1 MKKNAQK
8 ILVALYKPRAEV
20 LTTLDIS
27 KLRKVVP
34 DLTETGYRSLLLYMS
49 NKDYIFREKVLD
61 TNAVGIT
68 ELGQR
73 SLTAIF
79 PALDRSW
86 DTWKGEWV
94 VMLFL
99 SAPKTDPHFRYLRSL
114 LIQEK
119 AFPITRGVYLTA
131 RSFSDKILREI
142 EVSYPKS
149 IALLSV
155 NSWLKGVDR
164 PLIFS
169 YYGITGLVESYSG
182 VSKEI
187 DLLLEKKAQ
196 NKDSFN
202 QSKFDLISV
211 IDRLLDCLRQDPG
224 FHKFYFPDMPG
235 GAEVIRKMQSLIT
248 L

>member
-8 ILVALYKPRAEV
+8 ILLALYKSRAEV
-20 LTTLDIS
+20 PTTLDVS
-27 KLRKVVP
+27 RLRKVVP

-49 NKDYIFREKVLD
+49 NKDYIFRERILGS
-61 TNAVGIT
+61 TSVGIT

-79 PALDRSW
+79 PALDTSW

-94 VMLFL
+94 VLLFL
-99 SAPKTDPHFRYLRSL
+99 TAPKTDLHFRYLRSL
-114 LIQEK
+114 LIQEN
-119 AFPITRGVYLTA
+119 ALPITRGVYLTA
-131 RSFSDKILREI
+131 RSFSDKILREV

-169 YYGITGLVESYSG
+169 YYGITGLVDSYSG
-182 VSKEI
+182 ISKEI

-202 QSKFDLISV
+202 QSKFNLVSV

-224 FHKFYFPDMPG
+224 FHKFYFPDTPG
-235 GAEVIRKMQSLIT
+235 GAEMIRKMQSLIA